1 MSWIALRREVL
12 REQIQHNQ
20 NTLTRLQQTDTSNL
34 DDFNQEN
41 YEHTIQRL
49 HERIAQD
56 EEELAMLL

>member
-41 YEHTIQRL
+41 YEYVIQRL